1 MLAQV
6 ESGSKYRLHKGKEE
20 ARVKLGQ
27 VVSAGVLSVK
37 VNSVRC
43 SVVSDS
49 L

>member
-6 ESGSKYRLHKGKEE
+6 ESGSKYRLHEGKEE
-20 ARVKLGQ
+20 ARVKSGQ
-27 VVSAGVLSVK
+27 VMSAGVLSIK
-37 VNSVRC
+37 VNSVSC